1 MIEVSKSKKSKK
13 LKKRIVDSNV
23 SADDVVIQ
31 NSIRPT
37 KFADIIGRVN
47 EKETLKM
54 MIDSAKYRNEVLDH
68 ILFYGPP
75 GLGKTTFAGAIANEI
90 GSSIRITSGPAIDK
104 QGDLAAI
111 LTNLR
116 AHDVLFIDEIH
127 RLSRRVEEILYP
139 AMEDGVLDIV
149 VGKGSSAKT
158 IRIKLQPFT
167 LIGATTQIGSVSS
180 PLRTR
185 FGLVMRLDYFSGEDI
200 VEILRRTA
208 KIWDLKITEDGLK
221 ELAGRAR
228 GTARVA
234 IRLLKRTRDYAY
246 VNGFK
251 NGIDKVVVEKALE
264 LLGIDRLGLEDIDRK
279 ILIAL
284 YKNFNGGPVG
294 LSTLASAISEDEA
307 TTEDVYEPFLIKL
320 GLLKRTSRG
329 RVLTSDGV
337 AFVEDILGE
346 HAQNTLL

>member
-1 MIEVSKSKKSKK
+1 MIERSKIKKNKK
-13 LKKRIVDSNV
+13 NPISIVTSDHL
-23 SADDVVIQ
+23 DDDMT
-31 NSIRPT
+31 IRNAVRQT
-37 KFADIIGRVN
+37 KFIDIIGRTS

-54 MIDSAKYRNEVLDH
+54 MIDSAKHRNEVLDH
-68 ILFYGPP
+68 VLFYGPP

-116 AHDVLFIDEIH
+116 ANDILFIDEIH

-149 VGKGSSAKT
+149 VGKGTSAKT

-185 FGLVMRLDYFSGEDI
+185 FGLVMRLDYFSGEDLI
-200 VEILRRTA
+200 EILRRTA
-208 KIWDLKITEDGLK
+208 KIWSLNISEEALKS
-221 ELAGRAR
+221 LASRSR

-234 IRLLKRTRDYAY
+234 IRLLKRARDYSY

-251 NGIDKVVVEKALE
+251 NEINKETVEQALD
-264 LLGIDRLGLEDIDRK
+264 LLGIDKLGLEDIDRK
-279 ILIAL
+279 ILITI
-284 YKNFNGGPVG
+284 YKNFDGGPVG
-294 LSTLASAISEDEA
+294 LSTLASAISEDES
-307 TTEDVYEPFLIKL
+307 TTADVYEPFLIKL
-320 GLLKRTSRG
+320 GLLKRTARG
-329 RVLTSDGV
+329 RVLTQDGLRI
-337 AFVEDILGE
+337 VED
-346 HAQNTLL
+346 LLPTSNKLI

>member
-1 MIEVSKSKKSKK
+1 MIERSNTRKKNISNKTRK
-13 LKKRIVDSNV
+13 VDPQSTQDDIVV
-23 SADDVVIQ
+23 Q
-31 NSIRPT
+31 NSIRPS
-37 KFADIIGRVN
+37 KFDDIIGRVN

-54 MIDSAKYRNEVLDH
+54 MIDSAKHRKEALDH
-68 ILFYGPP
+68 VLFYGPP

-116 AHDVLFIDEIH
+116 ANDILFIDEIH

-185 FGLVMRLDYFSGEDI
+185 FGLVMRLDYFSGEDL

-208 KIWDLKITEDGLK
+208 KIWKLNITDKALE
-221 ELAGRAR
+221 ELSSRAR

-234 IRLLKRTRDYAY
+234 IRLLKRTRDYAF
-246 VNGFK
+246 VNGYK
-251 NGIDKVVVEKALE
+251 NGIDEEVVNKALE
-264 LLGIDRLGLEDIDRK
+264 LLGIDQYGLEDIDRK
-279 ILIAL
+279 ILL
-284 YKNFNGGPVG
+284 TMYKSFNGGPVG
-294 LSTLASAISEDEA
+294 LSTIASAISEDES

-329 RVLTSDGV
+329 RVLTIEGIK
-337 AFVEDILGE
+337 FVE
-346 HAQNTLL
+346 NLLYK